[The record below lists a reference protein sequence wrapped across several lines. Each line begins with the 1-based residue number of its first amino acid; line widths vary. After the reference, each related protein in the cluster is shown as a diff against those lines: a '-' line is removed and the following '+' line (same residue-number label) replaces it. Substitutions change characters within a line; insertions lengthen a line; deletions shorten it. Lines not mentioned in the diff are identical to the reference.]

1 MKALKAAS
9 IFLVLSLLTIACT
22 STKLVRKPPPFRIVR
37 MTLAKG
43 VDDRGTRG
51 IPVNPTTTF
60 TTQDP
65 QVVSFVEYEN
75 LSGGHELRWE
85 WYSPDGKLYSKTRNY
100 PIKSS
105 TDKYIREGSASHK
118 ISVKGTKAQ
127 KLPGEWK
134 VRIYLDDVVAEAKY
148 FKINEIRVAKKP
160 PEAISRDMDF
170 GDYHALVI
178 GNKKEVKKAEEAR
191 IEKLKELE
199 IAKKKEAEE
208 KVWEDRGGIRLEAE
222 PVYFDFDKSFIRP
235 EYRPTLTEKAEFLK
249 DNPNVHIRIEGNCD
263 ERGTNEYNL
272 ALGERR
278 AESAKGFLA
287 SLGISP
293 DRIETISYGEER
305 PLAVGQNED
314 SWSQNRRDDFVI
326 MKK

>member
-1 MKALKAAS
+1 MKRNLIIATLVFFACS
-9 IFLVLSLLTIACT
+9 SVFLVCSC
-22 STKLVRKPPPFRIVR
+22 
-37 MTLAKG
+37 AKK
-43 VDDRGTRG
+43 
-51 IPVNPTTTF
+51 
-60 TTQDP
+60 
-65 QVVSFVEYEN
+65 QVVGEEKEITAPVKEAAKAEKEKPAAVEAAKE
-75 LSGGHELRWE
+75 
-85 WYSPDGKLYSKTRNY
+85 
-100 PIKSS
+100 
-105 TDKYIREGSASHK
+105 
-118 ISVKGTKAQ
+118 VK
-127 KLPGEWK
+127 
-134 VRIYLDDVVAEAKY
+134 AE
-148 FKINEIRVAKKP
+148 E
-160 PEAISRDMDF
+160 E
-170 GDYHALVI
+170 
-178 GNKKEVKKAEEAR
+178 KEVKKAEEAK

-199 IAKKKEAEE
+199 IAKKKVAEE
-208 KVWEDRGGIRLEAE
+208 KAVEEKVREEKAVEEKVAEEKAVEEKVAEEKAVEEKVAEEKAVEEKVREEKAVEEKVAEEKAVEKKVWEDRGGIRLEAE

-305 PLAVGQNED
+305 PLAAGHNED

>member
-1 MKALKAAS
+1 MKRNLIIATLVFFACS
-9 IFLVLSLLTIACT
+9 SVFLVCSC
-22 STKLVRKPPPFRIVR
+22 
-37 MTLAKG
+37 AKK
-43 VDDRGTRG
+43 
-51 IPVNPTTTF
+51 
-60 TTQDP
+60 
-65 QVVSFVEYEN
+65 QVVGEEKEITAPVKEAAKAEKEKPAAVEAAKE
-75 LSGGHELRWE
+75 
-85 WYSPDGKLYSKTRNY
+85 
-100 PIKSS
+100 
-105 TDKYIREGSASHK
+105 
-118 ISVKGTKAQ
+118 VK
-127 KLPGEWK
+127 
-134 VRIYLDDVVAEAKY
+134 AE
-148 FKINEIRVAKKP
+148 E
-160 PEAISRDMDF
+160 E
-170 GDYHALVI
+170 
-178 GNKKEVKKAEEAR
+178 KEVKKAEEAK

-199 IAKKKEAEE
+199 IAKKKVAEE
-208 KVWEDRGGIRLEAE
+208 KAVEKKVWEDRGGIRLEAE

-305 PLAVGQNED
+305 PLAAGHNED

>member
-1 MKALKAAS
+1 M
-9 IFLVLSLLTIACT
+9 
-22 STKLVRKPPPFRIVR
+22 
-37 MTLAKG
+37 
-43 VDDRGTRG
+43 
-51 IPVNPTTTF
+51 
-60 TTQDP
+60 
-65 QVVSFVEYEN
+65 E
-75 LSGGHELRWE
+75 
-85 WYSPDGKLYSKTRNY
+85 
-100 PIKSS
+100 
-105 TDKYIREGSASHK
+105 
-118 ISVKGTKAQ
+118 
-127 KLPGEWK
+127 
-134 VRIYLDDVVAEAKY
+134 
-148 FKINEIRVAKKP
+148 VAKEVKA
-160 PEAISRDMDF
+160 EEE
-170 GDYHALVI
+170 
-178 GNKKEVKKAEEAR
+178 KEVKKVEEAR
-191 IEKLKELE
+191 IEKPKELE